1 MHRRRWLW
9 LVLALALAGSLAAC
23 SLRLPSSSQQP
34 SFVDGLPSSLPS
46 ISEPPA
52 TLDPPSPTAQPTKS
66 KSKPRATPTPEPPGP
81 PPCAGFT
88 GKNLSLTS
96 VKHLLTTAAARQP
109 WDGVQQPANLSKPLP
124 KITVPV
130 VLLKAIA
137 AQESGWQSACK
148 SNDHLGFGLFQ
159 VSAATESF
167 VNNRFG
173 EQYDRFKPA
182 DNVAIATDNLAWLLV
197 YFGQFHFHETY
208 SWSNTNLVDAVIA
221 SFNVGYGSVEK
232 GDAIVI
238 SATARAY
245 VDAVREQE
253 SPNADCQHWG

>member
-23 SLRLPSSSQQP
+23 SLRSPSSSQQP

-208 SWSNTNLVDAVIA
+208 SWSNTDLVDAVIA